1 MPWQP
6 SSKLPPRSTYDL
18 QGGVEAPAKL
28 EIAVGCL
35 DRLRMAQEEGGRGLF
50 IIPVFQSI
58 VSLTARNIGIGDQR
72 IPPACA
78 AGNRFGDHILETVLR
93 PCCNADFTSANNF
106 RQMALAKIEV
116 GPDDRRWMAMTRS
129 QRMDELFRETG
140 LRQHWHQALF
150 PDRARHQQRRQLRR
164 RVAVQRTVAEVMIVL
179 ASQHCFG
186 FERPAA

>member
-1 MPWQP
+1 M
-6 SSKLPPRSTYDL
+6 
-18 QGGVEAPAKL
+18 EAPAKL

-35 DRLRMAQEEGGRGLF
+35 DRLRMAQEEGGRRLF
-50 IIPVFQSI
+50 IIRVFQSV
-58 VSLTARNIGIGDQR
+58 VSLTARNLGIGDQR
-72 IPPACA
+72 IPPARA
-78 AGNRFGDHILETVLR
+78 AANRFGDHILETVLR
-93 PCCNADFTSANNF
+93 LFCNADFTSANNF

-164 RVAVQRTVAEVMIVL
+164 RVAVQRTVAEVMIVP
-179 ASQHCFG
+179 ASQHGFG